1 MAKQQATTC
10 IQSRESI
17 ETDSVPHGNFT
28 YSLTVLYHHI
38 ARKTQHTLA
47 AHLPA
52 CPNQHILDII
62 ARQAARQ
69 QQHQHHH
76 SFNSSSPLSP
86 SHVSVDRSVCFSA
99 RLSLY
104 LRLLFAIRAT
114 HHELTEILLFLHN
127 PTIIPFGGHPNYVFV
142 SSRRIGTKPIS
153 KCLSLAGWSHFFS
166 VLSTDAVWLQ
176 FVRITRFND
185 WLVVVL

>member
-1 MAKQQATTC
+1 MYT
-10 IQSRESI
+10 ESG
-17 ETDSVPHGNFT
+17 ECWNGLSTAWQFHVFSHRFVSS
-28 YSLTVLYHHI
+28 YSPENPTHPC
-38 ARKTQHTLA
+38 RS
-47 AHLPA
+47 PA
-52 CPNQHILDII
+52 CPNQPILDII